1 MTLTLEFSI
10 QARSFAHPTAILNAQ
25 ENPENKA
32 ELDVLDTLS
41 DNLGTVLGASAVASV
56 GSVLITDGSLKYLWG
71 LVNVSQLMA
80 LVPLIDIPVPPNV
93 MILFR
98 FMAVANGDF
107 AFLESL
113 PNLFREKHLFNI
125 TILE

>member
-1 MTLTLEFSI
+1 M
-10 QARSFAHPTAILNAQ
+10 
-25 ENPENKA
+25 
-32 ELDVLDTLS
+32 LDTLS
-41 DNLGTVLGASAVASV
+41 DNLGSVLGASAVASV
-56 GSVLITDGSLKYLWG
+56 SSVLITDGSLKYLWG
-71 LVNVSQLMA
+71 LVNISQLMA

-107 AFLESL
+107 AVLESL
-113 PNLFREKHLFNI
+113 PNLVREKHLFNI